1 MNYII
6 GSRVYCISNCELNIL
21 NVDAACRETPMVGF
35 GGVLGP
41 YPITMHGFHNL
52 LLRRPMGA
60 KALAIYEGLR
70 LAPRLELP
78 HILVLAIL

>member
-1 MNYII
+1 
-6 GSRVYCISNCELNIL
+6 
-21 NVDAACRETPMVGF
+21 MVGF